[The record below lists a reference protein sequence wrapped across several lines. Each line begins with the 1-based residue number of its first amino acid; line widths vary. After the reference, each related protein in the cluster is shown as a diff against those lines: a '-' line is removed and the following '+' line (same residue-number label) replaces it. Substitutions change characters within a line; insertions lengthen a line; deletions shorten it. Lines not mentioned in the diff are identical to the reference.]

1 MYLRGVLMSG
11 TDLSRALGECYEAA
25 RSGYELA
32 SDEKT
37 VLDKILSSA
46 EDKIR
51 ETAIEYKT
59 SPCEIVGIGETLEGQ
74 LADIQGAVDDLRIS
88 FSEDLENLEKDLSKF
103 SITLFGRTMAGKST
117 LMEVLTEGDGSAIG
131 MGAQRTTR
139 DIRRYEWNGLA
150 VTDVP
155 GIGAFEGEEDTRLAF
170 DAAKTADL
178 IVFLLTDDA
187 PQAVE
192 ADCFRQVKDLGKP
205 VIVIMNVKVSVDS
218 GKSMKLIERDM
229 KRAFD
234 YDRIEEIRRQFCK
247 FADEYGQDW
256 SAVPFVAAHLK
267 AAFEAVKC
275 AKNGDDEQA
284 DKWRLMS
291 HIDELK
297 SLICEEVRVRGR
309 YIRVKTF
316 ADIIA
321 NPMIEAL
328 HELDV
333 QSAINESQE
342 KVIAVKKKALGKKK
356 TSFVKDGKKRIE
368 SFMMRLKTELR
379 ADIAVFAEDHYNDK
393 LADLAWGELIK
404 GKDIEGRCKELLD
417 DMEAEVDGIIEETIR
432 EMASELK
439 YVAVDAVERNFLTP
453 AMVDAKSIVSWTS
466 LVLGGGGTVA
476 AAILTLAGVEAA
488 AGPVGWI
495 AAAIGLAGG
504 IGVLFIES
512 RGDKL
517 ARARAKLEKELTES
531 VNATCDSIWT
541 QLEKNL
547 SRLVE
552 KKIDLVISE
561 LTKIGKVVDSLSSAQ
576 VELADSLRLELRT
589 LNMTFTGKI
598 ASAVFGEETAAAEM
612 AGITTAARIPG
623 VCTLLCEEQDGAG
636 GEVFRA
642 RISDL
647 IAEDVRSVAMS
658 EDKAEF
664 ISGVLDGLVGAANID
679 CENES
684 KTVIIRTD
692 SKDIKLYNR
701 LRLLEQFVP
710 YRIGG

>member
-342 KVIAVKKKALGKKK
+342 KVIAEKKKALGKKK